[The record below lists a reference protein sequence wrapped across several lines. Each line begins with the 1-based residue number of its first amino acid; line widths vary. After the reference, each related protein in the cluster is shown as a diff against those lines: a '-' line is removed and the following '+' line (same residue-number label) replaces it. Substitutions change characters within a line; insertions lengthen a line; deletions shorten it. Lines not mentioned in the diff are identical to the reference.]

1 MPPRSVVRQQ
11 PDLRNLRRLIPL
23 LLLTALVGCGGD
35 GKMAQVSGTVKFS
48 DGTPV
53 TCGTVE
59 FETVDQKPPV
69 TATGEINSSGEFQ
82 LGTWESDDGVVTGKH
97 RAVVVVDFEI
107 GTGDERPGRIP
118 KPTVHAKYREFE
130 TSGLEFTIEDDRP
143 DLKIVVDRA
152 Q

>member
-1 MPPRSVVRQQ
+1 MRT
-11 PDLRNLRRLIPL
+11 LLRRSTEL
-23 LLLTALVGCGGD
+23 LLLSVLVGCGG
-35 GKMAQVSGTVKFS
+35 GREMAQVSGIVKFP

-53 TCGTVE
+53 TSGTVE

-69 TATGEINSSGEFQ
+69 TATGEINSSGKFQ
-82 LGTWESDDGVVTGKH
+82 LGTWAADDGVVTGKH

-130 TSGLEFTIEDDRP
+130 TSGLEFTVEEDNEK
-143 DLKIVVDRA
+143 LEIVVERA
-152 Q
+152 KPGQK